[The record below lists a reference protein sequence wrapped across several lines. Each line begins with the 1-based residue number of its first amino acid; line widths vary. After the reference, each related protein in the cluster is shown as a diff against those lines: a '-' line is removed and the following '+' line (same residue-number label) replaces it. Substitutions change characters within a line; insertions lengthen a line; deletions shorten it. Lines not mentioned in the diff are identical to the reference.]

1 MINRLIA
8 TVAVEKTF
16 FNFDSDYDYYV
27 PEELKSAVSIGTR
40 VKVPFGKGNV
50 LRYGIVVKLF
60 EAINGGL
67 KEISSVSSKT
77 PVLSDEMVALAL
89 WLKERCFCT
98 TYECLKQMLPRGI
111 DKVGDKS
118 TRMIRL
124 LYENEESLP
133 KLTPKQKAVVNLLF
147 DVGAASVHE
156 VCEFCSVGEGV
167 VKNLVKYGVCE
178 IYDKEIY
185 RMPYNVYKESRY
197 KTEIE
202 LSEQQ
207 GSAYAM
213 YSEML
218 ENGGGTGLLYGVTGS
233 GKTQVYLKLI
243 DKVLSMGKDVIVMMN
258 ISVRTGEKQVLLS
271 EQEVLFLHLFIIW
284 GLLLWMKSRSI
295 LIKVNARLDIMQ
307 NRLRISDVNIIKLC
321 CCLPRQHRALKAIQP
336 H

>member
-124 LYENEESLP
+124 LYENE
-133 KLTPKQKAVVNLLF
+133 
-147 DVGAASVHE
+147 
-156 VCEFCSVGEGV
+156 
-167 VKNLVKYGVCE
+167 
-178 IYDKEIY
+178 
-185 RMPYNVYKESRY
+185 
-197 KTEIE
+197 
-202 LSEQQ
+202 
-207 GSAYAM
+207 
-213 YSEML
+213 
-218 ENGGGTGLLYGVTGS
+218 
-233 GKTQVYLKLI
+233 
-243 DKVLSMGKDVIVMMN
+243 
-258 ISVRTGEKQVLLS
+258 
-271 EQEVLFLHLFIIW
+271 
-284 GLLLWMKSRSI
+284 
-295 LIKVNARLDIMQ
+295 
-307 NRLRISDVNIIKLC
+307 
-321 CCLPRQHRALKAIQP
+321 
-336 H
+336 

>member
-167 VKNLVKYGVCE
+167 VKNLVKYESVKFTIKKFIVCL
-178 IYDKEIY
+178 IMFIKKADTK
-185 RMPYNVYKESRY
+185 
-197 KTEIE
+197 
-202 LSEQQ
+202 
-207 GSAYAM
+207 
-213 YSEML
+213 
-218 ENGGGTGLLYGVTGS
+218 
-233 GKTQVYLKLI
+233 LKLNFPN
-243 DKVLSMGKDVIVMMN
+243 S
-258 ISVRTGEKQVLLS
+258 R
-271 EQEVLFLHLFIIW
+271 EVLMPCIP
-284 GLLLWMKSRSI
+284 K
-295 LIKVNARLDIMQ
+295 
-307 NRLRISDVNIIKLC
+307 
-321 CCLPRQHRALKAIQP
+321 CLKTAVEQGFYTA
-336 H
+336 